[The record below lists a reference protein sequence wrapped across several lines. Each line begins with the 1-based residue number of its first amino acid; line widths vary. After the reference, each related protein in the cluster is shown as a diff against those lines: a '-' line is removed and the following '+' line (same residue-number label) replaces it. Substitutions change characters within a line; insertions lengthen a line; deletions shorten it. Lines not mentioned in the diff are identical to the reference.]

1 MSESLDKF
9 LVGKNPASANDI
21 FFELVDGNHRIF
33 LCIPGFLGYIIFFK
47 ISRKRDPHVKIK
59 VESAPDAKGQERPSR
74 FLLGS
79 RIIEVEEVSDR
90 WFGEQACYFRVLGS
104 DQNSYILKGPLED
117 GSWELV
123 SFTHKDSRGT
133 ELEIEGKRELQ

>member
-1 MSESLDKF
+1 MFYAILPFSVLRQTRF
-9 LVGKNPASANDI
+9 G
-21 FFELVDGNHRIF
+21 
-33 LCIPGFLGYIIFFK
+33 
-47 ISRKRDPHVKIK
+47 VKVK
-59 VESAPDAKGQERPSR
+59 VESSPDPKGQESPSR

-104 DQNSYILKGPLED
+104 DENSYILKGPMED
-117 GSWELV
+117 GTWELV